1 MLCETKKRARQL
13 ANSPAS
19 RRIKRSRRHH
29 HSHNSS
35 CSVTMAA
42 IAFNTNLALP
52 ARVALGKGR
61 ARTVAVRA
69 GARPTAGR
77 VASTKTESKA
87 LESLSVNSTSDS
99 NPLALVAL
107 PLLTV
112 LALPEA
118 ATAAVNPVASAFAAY
133 GHYLGLVLVVA
144 SLTTEKFLVKP
155 ELTED
160 EAQTLVIADSVYGI
174 AGVLVLY
181 TGYLR
186 VTQYGKG
193 WEYYAHEPVFWVKMG
208 LFAVMGSSSLFCTT
222 KIVQMA
228 IAKTAGEENATVL
241 GEKLSARMQKIINGE
256 LLAIGSIPL
265 AAALMARGVAYSENM
280 PWQAGAAP
288 VALVSLGL
296 SAKYVKEALTW
307 SDEDKVEA

>member
-1 MLCETKKRARQL
+1 
-13 ANSPAS
+13 
-19 RRIKRSRRHH
+19 
-29 HSHNSS
+29 
-35 CSVTMAA
+35 MAA
-42 IAFNTNLALP
+42 IAFNPTLALP
-52 ARVALGKGR
+52 ARVTLAKGR
-61 ARTVAVRA
+61 ARSVAVRA
-69 GARPTAGR
+69 SARPAGSR
-77 VASTKTESKA
+77 AASKIDSESQ
-87 LESLSVNSTSDS
+87 SLAVSDASDS
-99 NPLALVAL
+99 KGLALAAL
-107 PLLTV
+107 PLLTA

-118 ATAAVNPVASAFAAY
+118 AQAAVNPVASAFAAY

-160 EAQTLVIADSVYGI
+160 EAQKLVIADSVYGI

-193 WEYYAHEPVFWVKMG
+193 WEYYAHEPIFWVKMG

-228 IAKTAGEENATVL
+228 VKKTNGEENATVL

-265 AAALMARGVAYSENM
+265 AAALMARGVAYAENM

-296 SAKYVKEALTW
+296 SVKYVKEALTW
-307 SDEDKVEA
+307 TDEPVKEKVEA

>member
-1 MLCETKKRARQL
+1 
-13 ANSPAS
+13 
-19 RRIKRSRRHH
+19 
-29 HSHNSS
+29 
-35 CSVTMAA
+35 MAA
-42 IAFNTNLALP
+42 IAFNPILALP
-52 ARVALGKGR
+52 VRATLAKGR
-61 ARTVAVRA
+61 ARSVAVRA
-69 GARPTAGR
+69 SARPAGSR
-77 VASTKTESKA
+77 AASKIDTESQ
-87 LESLSVNSTSDS
+87 SLAVSDASDS
-99 NPLALVAL
+99 KGLALAAL
-107 PLLTV
+107 PLLTA

-118 ATAAVNPVASAFAAY
+118 AQAAVNPVASAFAAY

-160 EAQTLVIADSVYGI
+160 EAQKLVIADSVYGI

-193 WEYYAHEPVFWVKMG
+193 WEYYAHEPIFWVKMG

-228 IAKTAGEENATVL
+228 VKKTNGEENATVL

-265 AAALMARGVAYSENM
+265 AAALMARGVAYADNM

-296 SAKYVKEALTW
+296 SVKYVKEALTW
-307 SDEDKVEA
+307 TDEPVKEKVEA

>member
-1 MLCETKKRARQL
+1 
-13 ANSPAS
+13 
-19 RRIKRSRRHH
+19 
-29 HSHNSS
+29 
-35 CSVTMAA
+35 MAA
-42 IAFNTNLALP
+42 IAFNPTLALP
-52 ARVALGKGR
+52 ARVTLAKVR
-61 ARTVAVRA
+61 ARSVAVRA
-69 GARPTAGR
+69 SARPAGSR
-77 VASTKTESKA
+77 AASKIDTESQ
-87 LESLSVNSTSDS
+87 SLAVSDASDS
-99 NPLALVAL
+99 KGLALAAL
-107 PLLTV
+107 PLLTA

-118 ATAAVNPVASAFAAY
+118 AQAAVNPVASAFAAY

-160 EAQTLVIADSVYGI
+160 EAQKLVIADSVYGI

-193 WEYYAHEPVFWVKMG
+193 WEYYAHEPIFWVKMG

-228 IAKTAGEENATVL
+228 VKKTNGEENATVL
-241 GEKLSARMQKIINGE
+241 GEKLSARMQKIINGG

-265 AAALMARGVAYSENM
+265 AAALMARGVAYAENM

-296 SAKYVKEALTW
+296 SIKYVKEALTW
-307 SDEDKVEA
+307 TDEPAKEKVEA

>member
-1 MLCETKKRARQL
+1 
-13 ANSPAS
+13 
-19 RRIKRSRRHH
+19 
-29 HSHNSS
+29 
-35 CSVTMAA
+35 MAA
-42 IAFNTNLALP
+42 IAFNPTLALP
-52 ARVALGKGR
+52 ARVTLAKVR
-61 ARTVAVRA
+61 ARSVAVRA
-69 GARPTAGR
+69 SARPAGSR
-77 VASTKTESKA
+77 AASKIDTEAQPLAVSDA
-87 LESLSVNSTSDS
+87 SDS
-99 NPLALVAL
+99 KGLALAAP
-107 PLLTV
+107 PLLTA

-118 ATAAVNPVASAFAAY
+118 AQAAVNPVASAFAAY

-160 EAQTLVIADSVYGI
+160 EAQKLVIADSVYGI

-193 WEYYAHEPVFWVKMG
+193 WEYYAHEPIFWVKMG

-228 IAKTAGEENATVL
+228 VKKTNGEENATVL

-265 AAALMARGVAYSENM
+265 AAALMARGVAYAENM

-296 SAKYVKEALTW
+296 SVKYVKEALTW
-307 SDEDKVEA
+307 TDEPAKEKVEA

>member
-1 MLCETKKRARQL
+1 
-13 ANSPAS
+13 
-19 RRIKRSRRHH
+19 
-29 HSHNSS
+29 
-35 CSVTMAA
+35 MAA
-42 IAFNTNLALP
+42 IAFNPTLALP
-52 ARVALGKGR
+52 ARVTLAKVR
-61 ARTVAVRA
+61 ARSVAVRA
-69 GARPTAGR
+69 SARPAGSR
-77 VASTKTESKA
+77 AASKIDTESQ
-87 LESLSVNSTSDS
+87 SLAVSDASDS
-99 NPLALVAL
+99 KGLALAAL
-107 PLLTV
+107 PLLTA

-118 ATAAVNPVASAFAAY
+118 AQAAVNPVASAFAAY

-160 EAQTLVIADSVYGI
+160 EAQKLVIADSVYGI

-193 WEYYAHEPVFWVKMG
+193 WEYYAHEPIFWVKMG

-228 IAKTAGEENATVL
+228 VKKTNGEENATVL

-265 AAALMARGVAYSENM
+265 AAALMARGVAYAENM

-296 SAKYVKEALTW
+296 SVKYVKEALTW
-307 SDEDKVEA
+307 TDEPAKEKVEA

>member
-1 MLCETKKRARQL
+1 
-13 ANSPAS
+13 
-19 RRIKRSRRHH
+19 
-29 HSHNSS
+29 
-35 CSVTMAA
+35 MAA
-42 IAFNTNLALP
+42 IAFNPTLALP
-52 ARVALGKGR
+52 ARVTLAKVR
-61 ARTVAVRA
+61 ARSVAVRA
-69 GARPTAGR
+69 SARPAGSR
-77 VASTKTESKA
+77 AASKIDTESQ
-87 LESLSVNSTSDS
+87 SLAVSDASDS
-99 NPLALVAL
+99 KGLALAAL
-107 PLLTV
+107 PLLTA

-118 ATAAVNPVASAFAAY
+118 AQAAVNPVASAFAAY

-155 ELTED
+155 TLTED
-160 EAQTLVIADSVYGI
+160 EAQKLVIADSVYGI

-193 WEYYAHEPVFWVKMG
+193 WEYYAHEPIFWVKMG

-228 IAKTAGEENATVL
+228 VKKTNGEENATVL

-265 AAALMARGVAYSENM
+265 AAALMARGVAYAENM

-296 SAKYVKEALTW
+296 SVKYVKEALTW
-307 SDEDKVEA
+307 TDEPAKEKVEA

>member
-1 MLCETKKRARQL
+1 
-13 ANSPAS
+13 
-19 RRIKRSRRHH
+19 
-29 HSHNSS
+29 
-35 CSVTMAA
+35 MAA
-42 IAFNTNLALP
+42 IAFNPTLALP
-52 ARVALGKGR
+52 ARVTLAKGR
-61 ARTVAVRA
+61 SRSVAVRA
-69 GARPTAGR
+69 SARPAGSR
-77 VASTKTESKA
+77 AASKIDTESQ
-87 LESLSVNSTSDS
+87 SLAVSDASDS
-99 NPLALVAL
+99 KGLALAAL
-107 PLLTV
+107 PLLTA

-118 ATAAVNPVASAFAAY
+118 AQAAVNPVASAFAAY

-160 EAQTLVIADSVYGI
+160 EAQKLVIADSVYGV

-193 WEYYAHEPVFWVKMG
+193 WEYYAHEPIFWVKMG

-228 IAKTAGEENATVL
+228 VKKTNGEENATVL

-265 AAALMARGVAYSENM
+265 AAALMARGVAYAENM

-296 SAKYVKEALTW
+296 SVKYVKEALTW
-307 SDEDKVEA
+307 TDEPAKEKVEA

>member
-1 MLCETKKRARQL
+1 
-13 ANSPAS
+13 
-19 RRIKRSRRHH
+19 
-29 HSHNSS
+29 
-35 CSVTMAA
+35 MAA
-42 IAFNTNLALP
+42 IAFNPTLALP
-52 ARVALGKGR
+52 ARVTLAKVR
-61 ARTVAVRA
+61 ARSVAVRA
-69 GARPTAGR
+69 SARPAGSR
-77 VASTKTESKA
+77 AASKIDSESQ
-87 LESLSVNSTSDS
+87 SLAVSDASDS
-99 NPLALVAL
+99 KGLALAAL
-107 PLLTV
+107 PLLTA

-118 ATAAVNPVASAFAAY
+118 AQAAVNPVASAFAAY

-160 EAQTLVIADSVYGI
+160 EAQKLVIADSVYGI

-193 WEYYAHEPVFWVKMG
+193 WEYYAHEPIFWVKMG

-228 IAKTAGEENATVL
+228 VKKTNGEENATVL

-265 AAALMARGVAYSENM
+265 AAALMARGVAYAENM

-296 SAKYVKEALTW
+296 SVKYVKEALTW
-307 SDEDKVEA
+307 TDEPAKEKVEA

>member
-1 MLCETKKRARQL
+1 
-13 ANSPAS
+13 
-19 RRIKRSRRHH
+19 
-29 HSHNSS
+29 
-35 CSVTMAA
+35 MAA
-42 IAFNTNLALP
+42 IAFNPTLALP
-52 ARVALGKGR
+52 ARVTLAKVR
-61 ARTVAVRA
+61 ARSVAVRA
-69 GARPTAGR
+69 SARPAGSR
-77 VASTKTESKA
+77 AASKIDTESQ
-87 LESLSVNSTSDS
+87 SLAVSDASDS
-99 NPLALVAL
+99 KGLALTAL
-107 PLLTV
+107 PLLTA

-118 ATAAVNPVASAFAAY
+118 AQAAVNPVASAFAAY

-160 EAQTLVIADSVYGI
+160 EAQKLVIADSVYGI

-193 WEYYAHEPVFWVKMG
+193 WEYYAHEPIFWVKMG

-228 IAKTAGEENATVL
+228 VKKTNGEENATVL

-265 AAALMARGVAYSENM
+265 AAALMARGVAYAENM

-296 SAKYVKEALTW
+296 SVKYVKEALTW
-307 SDEDKVEA
+307 TDEPVKEKVEA

>member
-1 MLCETKKRARQL
+1 
-13 ANSPAS
+13 
-19 RRIKRSRRHH
+19 
-29 HSHNSS
+29 
-35 CSVTMAA
+35 MAA
-42 IAFNTNLALP
+42 IAFNPTLALP
-52 ARVALGKGR
+52 ARVTLAKVR
-61 ARTVAVRA
+61 ARSVAVRA
-69 GARPTAGR
+69 SARPAGSR
-77 VASTKTESKA
+77 AASKIDSESQ
-87 LESLSVNSTSDS
+87 SLAVSDASDS
-99 NPLALVAL
+99 KGLALAAL
-107 PLLTV
+107 PLLTA

-118 ATAAVNPVASAFAAY
+118 AQAAVNPVASAFAAY

-160 EAQTLVIADSVYGI
+160 EAQKLVIADSVYGI

-193 WEYYAHEPVFWVKMG
+193 WEYYAHEPIFWVKMG

-228 IAKTAGEENATVL
+228 VKKTNGEENATVL

-265 AAALMARGVAYSENM
+265 AAALMARGVAYAENM

-296 SAKYVKEALTW
+296 SVKYVKEALTW
-307 SDEDKVEA
+307 TNEPVKEKVEA

>member
-1 MLCETKKRARQL
+1 
-13 ANSPAS
+13 
-19 RRIKRSRRHH
+19 
-29 HSHNSS
+29 
-35 CSVTMAA
+35 MAA
-42 IAFNTNLALP
+42 IAFNPTLALP
-52 ARVALGKGR
+52 ARVTLAKVR
-61 ARTVAVRA
+61 ARSVAVRA
-69 GARPTAGR
+69 SARPAGSR
-77 VASTKTESKA
+77 AASKIDTESQ
-87 LESLSVNSTSDS
+87 SLAVSDASDS
-99 NPLALVAL
+99 KGLALAAL
-107 PLLTV
+107 PLLTA

-118 ATAAVNPVASAFAAY
+118 AQAAVNPVASAFAAY

-155 ELTED
+155 QLTED
-160 EAQTLVIADSVYGI
+160 EAQKLVIADSVYGI

-193 WEYYAHEPVFWVKMG
+193 WEYYAHEPIFWVKMG

-228 IAKTAGEENATVL
+228 VKKTNGEENATVL

-265 AAALMARGVAYSENM
+265 AAALMARGVAYAENM

-296 SAKYVKEALTW
+296 SVKYVKEALTW
-307 SDEDKVEA
+307 TDEPAKEKVEA

>member
-1 MLCETKKRARQL
+1 
-13 ANSPAS
+13 
-19 RRIKRSRRHH
+19 
-29 HSHNSS
+29 
-35 CSVTMAA
+35 MAA
-42 IAFNTNLALP
+42 IAFNPTLALP
-52 ARVALGKGR
+52 ARVTLAKVR
-61 ARTVAVRA
+61 ARSVAVRA
-69 GARPTAGR
+69 SARPAGSR
-77 VASTKTESKA
+77 AASKIDTESQ
-87 LESLSVNSTSDS
+87 SLAVSDASDS
-99 NPLALVAL
+99 KGLALAAL
-107 PLLTV
+107 PLLTA

-118 ATAAVNPVASAFAAY
+118 AQAAVNPVASAFAAY

-160 EAQTLVIADSVYGI
+160 EAQKLVIADSVYGI

-193 WEYYAHEPVFWVKMG
+193 WEYYAHEPIFWVKMG

-228 IAKTAGEENATVL
+228 VKKTNGEENATVL

-265 AAALMARGVAYSENM
+265 AAALMARGVAYAENM

-296 SAKYVKEALTW
+296 SIKYVKEALTW
-307 SDEDKVEA
+307 TNEPVKEKVEA

>member
-1 MLCETKKRARQL
+1 
-13 ANSPAS
+13 
-19 RRIKRSRRHH
+19 
-29 HSHNSS
+29 
-35 CSVTMAA
+35 MAA
-42 IAFNTNLALP
+42 IAFNPTLALP
-52 ARVALGKGR
+52 ARVTLAKGR
-61 ARTVAVRA
+61 SRSVAVRA
-69 GARPTAGR
+69 SARPAGSR
-77 VASTKTESKA
+77 AASKIDTESQ
-87 LESLSVNSTSDS
+87 SLAVSDASDS
-99 NPLALVAL
+99 KGLALAAL
-107 PLLTV
+107 PLLTA

-118 ATAAVNPVASAFAAY
+118 AQAAVNPVASAFAAY

-160 EAQTLVIADSVYGI
+160 EAQKLVIADSVYGI

-193 WEYYAHEPVFWVKMG
+193 WEYYAHEPIFWVKMG

-228 IAKTAGEENATVL
+228 VKKTNGEENATVL

-265 AAALMARGVAYSENM
+265 AAALMARGVAYAENM

-296 SAKYVKEALTW
+296 SVKYVKEALTW
-307 SDEDKVEA
+307 TDEPAKEKVEA

>member
-1 MLCETKKRARQL
+1 
-13 ANSPAS
+13 
-19 RRIKRSRRHH
+19 
-29 HSHNSS
+29 
-35 CSVTMAA
+35 MAA
-42 IAFNTNLALP
+42 IAFNPTLALP
-52 ARVALGKGR
+52 ARVTLAKGR
-61 ARTVAVRA
+61 ARSVAVRA
-69 GARPTAGR
+69 SARPAGSR
-77 VASTKTESKA
+77 AASKIDSESQ
-87 LESLSVNSTSDS
+87 SLAVSDASDS
-99 NPLALVAL
+99 KGLALAAL
-107 PLLTV
+107 PLLTA

-118 ATAAVNPVASAFAAY
+118 AQAAVNPVASAFAAY

-160 EAQTLVIADSVYGI
+160 EAQKLVIADSVYGI

-193 WEYYAHEPVFWVKMG
+193 WEYYAHEPIFWVKMG

-228 IAKTAGEENATVL
+228 VKKTNGEENATVL

-265 AAALMARGVAYSENM
+265 AAALMARGVAYAENM

-296 SAKYVKEALTW
+296 SVKYVKEALTW
-307 SDEDKVEA
+307 TNEPVKEKVEA

>member
-1 MLCETKKRARQL
+1 
-13 ANSPAS
+13 
-19 RRIKRSRRHH
+19 
-29 HSHNSS
+29 
-35 CSVTMAA
+35 MAA
-42 IAFNTNLALP
+42 IAFNPTLALP
-52 ARVALGKGR
+52 ARVTLAKVR
-61 ARTVAVRA
+61 ARSVAVRA
-69 GARPTAGR
+69 SARPAGSR
-77 VASTKTESKA
+77 AASKIDAEAGTPLAMSDA
-87 LESLSVNSTSDS
+87 SDS
-99 NPLALVAL
+99 KGLALAAL
-107 PLLTV
+107 PLLTA

-118 ATAAVNPVASAFAAY
+118 AQAAVNPVASAFAAY

-160 EAQTLVIADSVYGI
+160 EAQKLVIADSVYGI

-193 WEYYAHEPVFWVKMG
+193 WEYYAHEPIFWVKMG

-228 IAKTAGEENATVL
+228 VKKTNGEENATVL

-265 AAALMARGVAYSENM
+265 AAALMARGVAYAENM

-296 SAKYVKEALTW
+296 SVKYVKEALTW
-307 SDEDKVEA
+307 TDEPAKEKVEA

>member
-1 MLCETKKRARQL
+1 
-13 ANSPAS
+13 
-19 RRIKRSRRHH
+19 
-29 HSHNSS
+29 
-35 CSVTMAA
+35 MAA
-42 IAFNTNLALP
+42 IAFNPTLALP
-52 ARVALGKGR
+52 ARVTLAKGR
-61 ARTVAVRA
+61 ARSVAVRA
-69 GARPTAGR
+69 SARPAGSR
-77 VASTKTESKA
+77 AASKIDTESQ
-87 LESLSVNSTSDS
+87 SLAVSDASDS
-99 NPLALVAL
+99 KGLALAAL
-107 PLLTV
+107 PLLTA

-118 ATAAVNPVASAFAAY
+118 AQAAVNPVASAFAAY

-160 EAQTLVIADSVYGI
+160 EAQKLVIADSVYGI

-193 WEYYAHEPVFWVKMG
+193 WEYYAHEPIFWVKMG

-228 IAKTAGEENATVL
+228 VKKTNGEENATVL

-265 AAALMARGVAYSENM
+265 AAALMARGVAYAENM

-296 SAKYVKEALTW
+296 SVKYVKEALTW
-307 SDEDKVEA
+307 TDEPAKEKVEA

>member
-1 MLCETKKRARQL
+1 
-13 ANSPAS
+13 
-19 RRIKRSRRHH
+19 
-29 HSHNSS
+29 
-35 CSVTMAA
+35 
-42 IAFNTNLALP
+42 
-52 ARVALGKGR
+52 
-61 ARTVAVRA
+61 
-69 GARPTAGR
+69 
-77 VASTKTESKA
+77 
-87 LESLSVNSTSDS
+87 
-99 NPLALVAL
+99 
-107 PLLTV
+107 
-112 LALPEA
+112 
-118 ATAAVNPVASAFAAY
+118 VASAFAAY

-160 EAQTLVIADSVYGI
+160 EAQKLVIADSVYGI

-193 WEYYAHEPVFWVKMG
+193 WEYYAHEPIFWVKMG

-228 IAKTAGEENATVL
+228 VKKTNGEENATVL

-265 AAALMARGVAYSENM
+265 AAALMARGVAYAENM

-296 SAKYVKEALTW
+296 SVKYVKEALTW
-307 SDEDKVEA
+307 TDEPAKEKVEA

>member
-1 MLCETKKRARQL
+1 
-13 ANSPAS
+13 
-19 RRIKRSRRHH
+19 
-29 HSHNSS
+29 
-35 CSVTMAA
+35 MAA
-42 IAFNTNLALP
+42 IAFNPTLALP
-52 ARVALGKGR
+52 ARVTLAKVR
-61 ARTVAVRA
+61 ARSVAVRA
-69 GARPTAGR
+69 SARPAGSR
-77 VASTKTESKA
+77 AASKIDSESQ
-87 LESLSVNSTSDS
+87 SLAVSDASDS
-99 NPLALVAL
+99 KGLALAAL
-107 PLLTV
+107 PLLTA

-118 ATAAVNPVASAFAAY
+118 AQAAVNPVASAFAAY

-160 EAQTLVIADSVYGI
+160 EAQKLVIADSVYGI

-193 WEYYAHEPVFWVKMG
+193 WEYHAHEPIFWVKMG

-228 IAKTAGEENATVL
+228 VKKTNGEENATVL

-265 AAALMARGVAYSENM
+265 AAALMARGVAYAENM

-296 SAKYVKEALTW
+296 SVKYVKEALTW
-307 SDEDKVEA
+307 TDEPAKEKVEA

>member
-1 MLCETKKRARQL
+1 
-13 ANSPAS
+13 
-19 RRIKRSRRHH
+19 
-29 HSHNSS
+29 
-35 CSVTMAA
+35 MAA
-42 IAFNTNLALP
+42 IAFNPTLALP
-52 ARVALGKGR
+52 ARVTLAKVR
-61 ARTVAVRA
+61 ARSVAVRA
-69 GARPTAGR
+69 SARPAGSR
-77 VASTKTESKA
+77 AASKIDSESQ
-87 LESLSVNSTSDS
+87 SLAVSDASDS
-99 NPLALVAL
+99 KGLALAAL
-107 PLLTV
+107 PLLTA

-118 ATAAVNPVASAFAAY
+118 AEAAVNPVASAFAAY

-160 EAQTLVIADSVYGI
+160 EAQKLVIADSVYGI

-193 WEYYAHEPVFWVKMG
+193 WEYYAHEPIFWVKMG

-228 IAKTAGEENATVL
+228 VKKTNGEENATVL

-265 AAALMARGVAYSENM
+265 AAALMARGVAYAENM

-296 SAKYVKEALTW
+296 SVKYVKEALTW
-307 SDEDKVEA
+307 TDEPVKEKVEA

>member
-1 MLCETKKRARQL
+1 
-13 ANSPAS
+13 
-19 RRIKRSRRHH
+19 
-29 HSHNSS
+29 
-35 CSVTMAA
+35 MAA
-42 IAFNTNLALP
+42 IAFNPTLALP
-52 ARVALGKGR
+52 ARVTLAKVR
-61 ARTVAVRA
+61 ARSVAVRA
-69 GARPTAGR
+69 SARPAGSR
-77 VASTKTESKA
+77 AASKIDAEAGTPLAMSDA
-87 LESLSVNSTSDS
+87 SDS
-99 NPLALVAL
+99 KGLALAAL
-107 PLLTV
+107 PLLTA

-118 ATAAVNPVASAFAAY
+118 AQAAVNPVASAFAAY

-155 ELTED
+155 TLTED
-160 EAQTLVIADSVYGI
+160 EAQKLVIADSVYGI

-193 WEYYAHEPVFWVKMG
+193 WEYYAHEPIFWVKMG

-228 IAKTAGEENATVL
+228 VKKTNGEENATVL

-265 AAALMARGVAYSENM
+265 AAALMARGVAYAENM

-296 SAKYVKEALTW
+296 SVKYVKEALTW
-307 SDEDKVEA
+307 TDEPAKEKVEA

>member
-1 MLCETKKRARQL
+1 
-13 ANSPAS
+13 
-19 RRIKRSRRHH
+19 
-29 HSHNSS
+29 
-35 CSVTMAA
+35 MAA
-42 IAFNTNLALP
+42 IAFNPTLALP
-52 ARVALGKGR
+52 ARVTLAKVR
-61 ARTVAVRA
+61 ARSVAVRA
-69 GARPTAGR
+69 SARPAGSR
-77 VASTKTESKA
+77 AASKIDTESQ
-87 LESLSVNSTSDS
+87 SLAVSDASDS
-99 NPLALVAL
+99 KGLALAAL
-107 PLLTV
+107 PLLTA

-118 ATAAVNPVASAFAAY
+118 AQAAVNPVASAFAAY

-160 EAQTLVIADSVYGI
+160 EAQKLVIADSVYGI

-193 WEYYAHEPVFWVKMG
+193 WEYYAHEPIFWVKMG

-228 IAKTAGEENATVL
+228 VKKTNGEENATVL

-265 AAALMARGVAYSENM
+265 AAALMARGVAYAENM

-296 SAKYVKEALTW
+296 SVKYVKEALAWT
-307 SDEDKVEA
+307 DEPVKEKVEA

>member
-1 MLCETKKRARQL
+1 
-13 ANSPAS
+13 
-19 RRIKRSRRHH
+19 
-29 HSHNSS
+29 
-35 CSVTMAA
+35 MAA
-42 IAFNTNLALP
+42 IAFNPTLALP
-52 ARVALGKGR
+52 ARVTLAKGR
-61 ARTVAVRA
+61 ARSVAVRA
-69 GARPTAGR
+69 SARPAGSRAASKIDTA
-77 VASTKTESKA
+77 AQ
-87 LESLSVNSTSDS
+87 
-99 NPLALVAL
+99 PLAVSDASASKGLALAAL
-107 PLLTV
+107 PLLTA

-118 ATAAVNPVASAFAAY
+118 AQAAVNPVASAFAAY

-160 EAQTLVIADSVYGI
+160 EAQKLVIADSVYGI

-193 WEYYAHEPVFWVKMG
+193 WEYYAHEPIFWVKMG

-228 IAKTAGEENATVL
+228 VKKTNGEENATVL

-265 AAALMARGVAYSENM
+265 AAARMARGVAYAENM

-296 SAKYVKEALTW
+296 SVKYVKEALTW
-307 SDEDKVEA
+307 TDEPVKEKVEA

>member
-1 MLCETKKRARQL
+1 
-13 ANSPAS
+13 
-19 RRIKRSRRHH
+19 
-29 HSHNSS
+29 
-35 CSVTMAA
+35 MAA
-42 IAFNTNLALP
+42 IAFNPTLALP
-52 ARVALGKGR
+52 ARVTLAKVR
-61 ARTVAVRA
+61 ARSVAVRA
-69 GARPTAGR
+69 SARPAGSR
-77 VASTKTESKA
+77 AASKIDTESQ
-87 LESLSVNSTSDS
+87 SLAVSDASDS
-99 NPLALVAL
+99 KGLALAAL
-107 PLLTV
+107 PLLTA

-118 ATAAVNPVASAFAAY
+118 AQAAVNPVASAFAAY

-160 EAQTLVIADSVYGI
+160 EAQKLVIADSVYGV

-193 WEYYAHEPVFWVKMG
+193 WEYYAHEPIFWVKMG

-228 IAKTAGEENATVL
+228 VKKTNGEENATVL

-265 AAALMARGVAYSENM
+265 AAALMARGVAYAENM

-296 SAKYVKEALTW
+296 SVKYVKEALTW
-307 SDEDKVEA
+307 TDEPVKEKVEA

>member
-1 MLCETKKRARQL
+1 
-13 ANSPAS
+13 
-19 RRIKRSRRHH
+19 
-29 HSHNSS
+29 
-35 CSVTMAA
+35 MAA
-42 IAFNTNLALP
+42 IAFNPTLALP
-52 ARVALGKGR
+52 ARVTLAKVR
-61 ARTVAVRA
+61 ARSVAVRA
-69 GARPTAGR
+69 SARPAGSR
-77 VASTKTESKA
+77 AASKIDSESQ
-87 LESLSVNSTSDS
+87 SLAVSDASDS
-99 NPLALVAL
+99 KGLALAAL
-107 PLLTV
+107 PLLTA

-118 ATAAVNPVASAFAAY
+118 AEAAVNPVASAFAAY

-160 EAQTLVIADSVYGI
+160 EAQKLVIADSVYGI

-193 WEYYAHEPVFWVKMG
+193 WEYYAHEPIFWVKMG

-228 IAKTAGEENATVL
+228 VKKTNGEENATVL

-265 AAALMARGVAYSENM
+265 AAALMARGVAYAENM

-296 SAKYVKEALTW
+296 SVKYVKEALTW
-307 SDEDKVEA
+307 TDEPAKEKVEA

>member
-1 MLCETKKRARQL
+1 
-13 ANSPAS
+13 
-19 RRIKRSRRHH
+19 
-29 HSHNSS
+29 
-35 CSVTMAA
+35 MAA
-42 IAFNTNLALP
+42 IAFNPTLALP
-52 ARVALGKGR
+52 ARVTLAKGR
-61 ARTVAVRA
+61 ARSVAVRA
-69 GARPTAGR
+69 SARPAGSR
-77 VASTKTESKA
+77 AASKIDTEAQPLAVSDASDSKA
-87 LESLSVNSTSDS
+87 LA
-99 NPLALVAL
+99 LAAL
-107 PLLTV
+107 PLLTA

-118 ATAAVNPVASAFAAY
+118 AQAAVNPVASAFAAY

-160 EAQTLVIADSVYGI
+160 EAQKLVIADSVYGI

-193 WEYYAHEPVFWVKMG
+193 WEYYAHEPIFWVKMG

-228 IAKTAGEENATVL
+228 VKKTNGEENATVL

-265 AAALMARGVAYSENM
+265 AAALMARGVAYAENM

-296 SAKYVKEALTW
+296 SIKYVKEALTW
-307 SDEDKVEA
+307 TNEPVKEKVEA

>member
-1 MLCETKKRARQL
+1 
-13 ANSPAS
+13 
-19 RRIKRSRRHH
+19 
-29 HSHNSS
+29 
-35 CSVTMAA
+35 MAA
-42 IAFNTNLALP
+42 IAFNPTLALP
-52 ARVALGKGR
+52 ARVTLAKGR
-61 ARTVAVRA
+61 SRSVAVRA
-69 GARPTAGR
+69 SARPAGSR
-77 VASTKTESKA
+77 AASKIDSESQ
-87 LESLSVNSTSDS
+87 SLAVSDASDS
-99 NPLALVAL
+99 KGLALAAL
-107 PLLTV
+107 PLLTA

-118 ATAAVNPVASAFAAY
+118 AEAAVNPVASAFAAY

-160 EAQTLVIADSVYGI
+160 EAQKLVIADSVYGI

-193 WEYYAHEPVFWVKMG
+193 WEYYAHEPIFWVKMG

-228 IAKTAGEENATVL
+228 VKKTNGEENATVL

-265 AAALMARGVAYSENM
+265 AAALMARGVAYAENM

-296 SAKYVKEALTW
+296 SIKYVKEALTW
-307 SDEDKVEA
+307 TDEPAKEKVEA

>member
-1 MLCETKKRARQL
+1 
-13 ANSPAS
+13 
-19 RRIKRSRRHH
+19 
-29 HSHNSS
+29 
-35 CSVTMAA
+35 MAA
-42 IAFNTNLALP
+42 IAFNPTLALP
-52 ARVALGKGR
+52 ARVTLAKGR
-61 ARTVAVRA
+61 ARSVAVRA
-69 GARPTAGR
+69 SARPAGSR
-77 VASTKTESKA
+77 AASKIDTEAQPLAVSDA
-87 LESLSVNSTSDS
+87 SDS
-99 NPLALVAL
+99 KGLALAAL
-107 PLLTV
+107 PLLTA

-118 ATAAVNPVASAFAAY
+118 AQAAVNPVASAFAAY

-160 EAQTLVIADSVYGI
+160 EAQKLVIADSVYGI

-193 WEYYAHEPVFWVKMG
+193 WEYYAHEPIFWVKMG

-228 IAKTAGEENATVL
+228 VKKTNGEENATVL

-265 AAALMARGVAYSENM
+265 AAALMARGVAYAENM

-296 SAKYVKEALTW
+296 SVKYVKEALTW
-307 SDEDKVEA
+307 TNEPVKEKVEA

>member
-1 MLCETKKRARQL
+1 
-13 ANSPAS
+13 
-19 RRIKRSRRHH
+19 
-29 HSHNSS
+29 
-35 CSVTMAA
+35 MAA
-42 IAFNTNLALP
+42 IAFNPTLALP
-52 ARVALGKGR
+52 ARVTLAKVR
-61 ARTVAVRA
+61 ARSVAVRA
-69 GARPTAGR
+69 SARPAGSR
-77 VASTKTESKA
+77 AASKIDSESQ
-87 LESLSVNSTSDS
+87 SLAVSDASDS
-99 NPLALVAL
+99 KGLALAAL
-107 PLLTV
+107 PLLTA

-118 ATAAVNPVASAFAAY
+118 AQAAVNPVASAFAAY

-160 EAQTLVIADSVYGI
+160 EAQKLVIADSVYGI

-193 WEYYAHEPVFWVKMG
+193 WEYYAHEPIFWVKMG

-228 IAKTAGEENATVL
+228 VKKTNGEENATVL

-265 AAALMARGVAYSENM
+265 AAALMARGVAYAENM
-280 PWQAGAAP
+280 PWQASAAP

-296 SAKYVKEALTW
+296 SIKYVKEALTW
-307 SDEDKVEA
+307 TDEPAKEKVEA

>member
-1 MLCETKKRARQL
+1 
-13 ANSPAS
+13 
-19 RRIKRSRRHH
+19 
-29 HSHNSS
+29 
-35 CSVTMAA
+35 MAA
-42 IAFNTNLALP
+42 IAFNPTLALP
-52 ARVALGKGR
+52 ARVTLAKGR
-61 ARTVAVRA
+61 ARSVAVRA
-69 GARPTAGR
+69 SARPAGSR
-77 VASTKTESKA
+77 AASKIDTESQ
-87 LESLSVNSTSDS
+87 SLAVSDASDS
-99 NPLALVAL
+99 KGLALAAL
-107 PLLTV
+107 PLLTA

-118 ATAAVNPVASAFAAY
+118 AQAAVNPVASAFAAY

-160 EAQTLVIADSVYGI
+160 EAQKLVIADSVYGI

-193 WEYYAHEPVFWVKMG
+193 WEYYAHEPIFWVKMG

-228 IAKTAGEENATVL
+228 VKKTNGEENATVL

-265 AAALMARGVAYSENM
+265 AAALMARGVAYAENM

-296 SAKYVKEALTW
+296 SVKYVKEALTW
-307 SDEDKVEA
+307 TDEPVKEKVEA

>member
-1 MLCETKKRARQL
+1 
-13 ANSPAS
+13 
-19 RRIKRSRRHH
+19 
-29 HSHNSS
+29 
-35 CSVTMAA
+35 MAA
-42 IAFNTNLALP
+42 IAFNPTLALP
-52 ARVALGKGR
+52 ARVTLAKVR
-61 ARTVAVRA
+61 ARSVAVRA
-69 GARPTAGR
+69 SARPAGSR
-77 VASTKTESKA
+77 AASKIDTESQ
-87 LESLSVNSTSDS
+87 SLAVSDASDS
-99 NPLALVAL
+99 KGLVLAAL
-107 PLLTV
+107 PLLTA

-118 ATAAVNPVASAFAAY
+118 AQAAVNPVASAFAAY

-160 EAQTLVIADSVYGI
+160 EAQKLVIADSVYGI

-193 WEYYAHEPVFWVKMG
+193 WEYYAHEPIFWVKMG

-228 IAKTAGEENATVL
+228 VKKTNGEENATVL

-265 AAALMARGVAYSENM
+265 AAALMARGVAYAENM

-296 SAKYVKEALTW
+296 SVKYVKEALTW
-307 SDEDKVEA
+307 TDEPAKEKVEA

>member
-1 MLCETKKRARQL
+1 
-13 ANSPAS
+13 
-19 RRIKRSRRHH
+19 
-29 HSHNSS
+29 
-35 CSVTMAA
+35 MAA
-42 IAFNTNLALP
+42 IAFNPTLALP
-52 ARVALGKGR
+52 ARVTLAQGR
-61 ARTVAVRA
+61 ARSVAVRA
-69 GARPTAGR
+69 SARPAGSR
-77 VASTKTESKA
+77 AASKIDTEAQPLAVSDA
-87 LESLSVNSTSDS
+87 SDS
-99 NPLALVAL
+99 KGLALAAL
-107 PLLTV
+107 PLLTA

-118 ATAAVNPVASAFAAY
+118 AQAAVNPVASAFAAY

-160 EAQTLVIADSVYGI
+160 EAQKLVIADSVYGI

-193 WEYYAHEPVFWVKMG
+193 WEYYAHEPIFWVKMG

-228 IAKTAGEENATVL
+228 VKKTNGEENATVL

-265 AAALMARGVAYSENM
+265 AAALMARGVAYAENM

-296 SAKYVKEALTW
+296 SVKYVKEALTW
-307 SDEDKVEA
+307 TNEPVKEKVEA

>member
-1 MLCETKKRARQL
+1 
-13 ANSPAS
+13 
-19 RRIKRSRRHH
+19 
-29 HSHNSS
+29 
-35 CSVTMAA
+35 MAA
-42 IAFNTNLALP
+42 IAFNPTLALP
-52 ARVALGKGR
+52 ARVTLAKVR
-61 ARTVAVRA
+61 ARSVAVRA
-69 GARPTAGR
+69 SARPAGSR
-77 VASTKTESKA
+77 AASKIDTESQ
-87 LESLSVNSTSDS
+87 SLAVSDASDS
-99 NPLALVAL
+99 KGLALAAL
-107 PLLTV
+107 PLLTA

-118 ATAAVNPVASAFAAY
+118 AQAAVNPVASAFAAY

-160 EAQTLVIADSVYGI
+160 EAQKLVIADSVYGV

-193 WEYYAHEPVFWVKMG
+193 WEYYAHEPIFWVKMG

-228 IAKTAGEENATVL
+228 VKKTNGEENATVL

-265 AAALMARGVAYSENM
+265 AAALMARGVAYAENL

-296 SAKYVKEALTW
+296 SVKYVKEALTW
-307 SDEDKVEA
+307 TDEPAKEKVEA